1 MRGAPI
7 RGAPFVLRRAT
18 LQIYPFCC
26 YQSTVEVSCLRSLL
40 FPTHPSHMAII
51 DPAELEGIVDP
62 ELIFA
67 FVAPVGTPLQH
78 LSRLLEISLTKF
90 EYDADSVRLSD
101 FLEGFALP
109 TPHPVSKDGEYVR
122 IDSLM
127 SRGNE
132 LRQLLGGGE
141 ALALVCAAHI
151 AAQRPEEPP
160 HAFRRKAFILNQL
173 KHPDEVLYLRTIYG
187 RAFHLIGVYCP
198 ESIRIQHL
206 RMNRNLEE
214 DQARRLIER
223 DKGEE
228 SKWGQHLTRTFY
240 QADVFVELRGYDV
253 ESEEDAK
260 RQITRYLDLV
270 FASEIITPSKDEYGM
285 FLAQA
290 AAMRSADLSRQV
302 GAAILT
308 PQGEVLS
315 VGMNDVPSAGGG
327 QYWSGEGDRR
337 DHELGYD
344 ANSKIKFEVL
354 EEIIAVLEPRWG
366 EMPEDERREF
376 LADAVKRLNGT
387 RVMNLTEFGRAVHAE
402 MEALLAAARVGTSTR
417 GGILYTTTFPCHNC
431 AKHIVDAG
439 ISRVVYIEPYPKSL
453 ADRLHSDSITF
464 SDEERKEGRVVFDSF
479 RGVAPRL
486 YPVIFSTLTPEG
498 QRVERKDAHGNVT
511 KGKRFL
517 RTRATPL
524 THIDKEAIVAE
535 AIRAIVTRIEIEE

>member
-1 MRGAPI
+1 
-7 RGAPFVLRRAT
+7 
-18 LQIYPFCC
+18 
-26 YQSTVEVSCLRSLL
+26 
-40 FPTHPSHMAII
+40 MAII

-78 LSRLLEISLTKF
+78 LSRVLEEALGRFQYESESI
-90 EYDADSVRLSD
+90 RLSD
-101 FLEGFALP
+101 FLESFALP
-109 TPHPVSKDGEYVR
+109 TPHPGPKDGEYVR
-122 IDSLM
+122 IESLM

-141 ALALVCAAHI
+141 ALALLCAAHI
-151 AAQRPEEPP
+151 NAQRPDEPP
-160 HAFRRKAFILNQL
+160 HAFRSKAFILNQL

-206 RMNRNLEE
+206 RLNRNLNE
-214 DQARRLIER
+214 DEARQLIDR

-228 SKWGQHLTRTFY
+228 SKWGQHLTRTFH

-270 FASEIITPSKDEYGM
+270 FASKIITPSKDEYGM

-308 PQGEVLS
+308 LQGEVLS
-315 VGMNDVPSAGGG
+315 VGTNDVPSAGGG
-327 QYWSGEGDRR
+327 QYWSGEGDQR
-337 DHELGYD
+337 DHEIGYD
-344 ANSKIKFEVL
+344 ANAKIKLEAL
-354 EEIIAVLEPRWG
+354 EEVISILEPRWN
-366 EMPEDERREF
+366 EMVGDERKVYF
-376 LADAVKRLNGT
+376 ADVVKRLSGT

-402 MEALLAAARVGTSTR
+402 MEALLAAARVGTSTQ
-417 GGILYTTTFPCHNC
+417 GAVLYTTTFPCHNC
-431 AKHIVDAG
+431 AKHVVDAG

-464 SDEERKEGRVVFDSF
+464 SEEEREDGRVVFDSF
-479 RGVAPRL
+479 RGVAPRM
-486 YPVIFSTLTPEG
+486 YPIVFSTLTPEG
-498 QRVERKDAHGNVT
+498 QRVERKDADGNVT
-511 KGKRFL
+511 HGKRFL